1 MRFFVFFVGGL
12 LLFGVI
18 VFVDFFV
25 GLSPWLEEEF
35 GLPVGSVLEFVAVI
49 GGIGGAILIIFAL
62 IEGIS
67 SCGEKI
73 DSLESKMD
81 DLGREIDNP
90 YDGLKGKM
98 DNLEE
103 KMDDLKNEIDGGYYG
118 EGGLKNEIGD
128 LKGKMDNLEE
138 KMDEIRRDL
147 RRNEESGRTE
157 EESEED

>member
-1 MRFFVFFVGGL
+1 MRFFFGGL
-12 LLFGVI
+12 LFGSLLVI
-18 VFVDFFV
+18 GVLAFVDFFV
-25 GLSPWLEEEF
+25 GPWLEEEF
-35 GLPVGSVLEFVAVI
+35 GLPVGSVLESVMMIVLI
-49 GGIGGAILIIFAL
+49 GSAMLIISGL
-62 IEGIS
+62 IVGIS

-103 KMDDLKNEIDGGYYG
+103 KMDDLKNEIVGYYG

-128 LKGKMDNLEE
+128 LEE
-138 KMDEIRRDL
+138 KMDEIQRDL
-147 RRNEESGRTE
+147 RRNEKSGRTK
-157 EESEED
+157 EESEEED